1 MQVRTLDSRAAVRG
15 AIRSHGRAWQEAY
28 AGILPAPVL
37 DRVTVD
43 PDDSEVD
50 GWLDRLPDEDDPG
63 VAYGASVDRT
73 VRGYIYLRWGDTKPL
88 VRHGEAGLKEL
99 YVHPEW
105 WGAGLGTSLLGRA
118 VGALPTGVDGLALE
132 ALAGNE
138 VGSSFYESRGFSR
151 DGRGDIEIGGER
163 YETVIYRRPLD
174 RH

>member
-1 MQVRTLDSRAAVRG
+1 MQVRVLDSSAAVRG

-28 AGILPAPVL
+28 AGILPASVL

-43 PDDSEVD
+43 PDESDIRE
-50 GWLDRLPDEDDPG
+50 WLDRLPGEDDPG

-73 VRGYIYLRWGDTKPL
+73 VRGYIYVRWGDTKPF
-88 VRHGEAGLKEL
+88 VRAGEAGLKEL

-118 VGALPTGVDGLALE
+118 VDAVPSAVDGLALE

-138 VGSSFYESRGFSR
+138 IGSSFYESRGFGR
-151 DGRGDIEIGGER
+151 DGRGDIELAGTR
-163 YETVIYRRPLD
+163 HETVIYRRPLD